1 MPARAREVYFILF
14 TPILYPINTIC
25 HMRPHG
31 KNIERVPDVE
41 EVRQSIDEHEDLK
54 ATQKIRTEMIQQI
67 LDM

>member
-1 MPARAREVYFILF
+1 
-14 TPILYPINTIC
+14 
-25 HMRPHG
+25 MRPHG